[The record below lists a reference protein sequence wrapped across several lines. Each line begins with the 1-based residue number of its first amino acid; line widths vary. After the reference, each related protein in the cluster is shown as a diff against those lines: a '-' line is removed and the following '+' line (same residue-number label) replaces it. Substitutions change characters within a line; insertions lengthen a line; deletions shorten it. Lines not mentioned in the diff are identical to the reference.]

1 MYYIYNDKKQKN
13 IHKNYFV
20 KFENKNVY
28 EEFKTGQNVKN
39 ENP

>member
-13 IHKNYFV
+13 MHENYLV
-20 KFENKNVY
+20 KFENENINK
-28 EEFKTGQNVKN
+28 EFKTGQKIKN